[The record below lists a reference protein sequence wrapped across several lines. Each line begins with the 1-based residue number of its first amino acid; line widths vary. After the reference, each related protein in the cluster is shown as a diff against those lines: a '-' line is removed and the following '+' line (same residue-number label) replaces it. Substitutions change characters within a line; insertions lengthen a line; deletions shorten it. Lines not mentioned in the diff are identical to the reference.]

1 MTEPVTW
8 AAVGM
13 AAVSNMATWLMII
26 KGKNGKKLA
35 NGENG
40 KSPGTAKICRERG
53 EKLAVM
59 ETKQSQLEA
68 DIREIKEDLKEI
80 KRILLK

>member
-1 MTEPVTW
+1 MTEPITW

-26 KGKNGKKLA
+26 KGKNGEKKL
-35 NGENG
+35 NENG

-53 EKLAVM
+53 EKIAVM
-59 ETKQSQLEA
+59 ETKQNQLEQ
-68 DIREIKEDLKEI
+68 DIKEIKEDLKEI
-80 KRILLK
+80 KRLLLK

>member
-26 KGKNGKKLA
+26 KGKNEKKAA